1 MVCRHWLLK
10 VLVARV
16 PPPPLLLLLLLLLLV

>member
-16 PPPPLLLLLLLLLLV
+16 PPPLLLLLLLLLLV